1 MQNQRSSDMLIYAG
15 GEKGG
20 NVGSMKIRK
29 VEDKPMVIHTK
40 KKPKF
45 HLHTKKKAVTKKKV
59 TPTSVIVERKKPRSG
74 IKKKWEESGQSVK
87 VRKESLRTMAGVGIR
102 TGAEQIEGGEEIKES
117 IDLLAVTSA
126 PAFSAVSQGAGL
138 YRRKREENRRKRKGR
153 EKEKS
158 GHAVASIHVRRNQ
171 SEGKTDKGRKSKR
184 NRKDVSKRESNHSS
198 GVNHFVKDRMIDSF
212 LEKFQSER
220 EEQKNI
226 ITSTKEAAKAAAI
239 LLVKQVVTFL
249 APILLGVFA
258 LVSVVGIVVVAIL
271 AVIYNS
277 PLSIFFPLPDTGYEN
292 PRTVLCEY
300 YREFNQ
306 QITSLEEQ
314 GYSITYQNSE
324 NGVPVSNFNDTL
336 MVYMVKYGTGQ
347 AAYVMDDEGK
357 KHLKEVFEEMN
368 YYDRSSSAT
377 QIPAGESLGE
387 VVTTGYCNCS
397 LCCGQWAGGHTASG
411 TVPKANHTLAVDAH
425 SPKVPMGTKIVMN
438 GKTYKVEDTGNF
450 ARYGTD
456 FDIYFGSHAEA
467 LAWGKRKVEAYL
479 AEGNENTVEVVV
491 SGTLVHNLTY
501 EDYIALNKLTEEQV
515 DWLKSMMSEDMWD
528 NYYVGAGGQAVA
540 DLAMTK
546 IGCNYSQ
553 DRRYEEGYYDC
564 SSLVQRLYKEV
575 NIDLPATA
583 ATQGKYC
590 YDNAMIINKKDLK
603 PGDLIFYSYEE
614 NGEFRN
620 ISHVAIYV
628 GDGKMVHAANSSRG
642 VVLDPLRTNHVVFYA
657 RPY

>member
-1 MQNQRSSDMLIYAG
+1 
-15 GEKGG
+15 
-20 NVGSMKIRK
+20 MKIRK

-40 KKPKF
+40 KKPKLHF
-45 HLHTKKKAVTKKKV
+45 HTKKKAVIKKKV
-59 TPTSVIVERKKPRSG
+59 TPTSVTVERKKPRSG
-74 IKKKWEESGQSVK
+74 IKKKMEESGQSIK
-87 VRKESLRTMAGVGIR
+87 LRKEGLRTMAGVAMR
-102 TGAEQIEGGEEIKES
+102 AGAGQIEGGEEIKES
-117 IDLLAVTSA
+117 IDLLAVASA
-126 PAFSAVSQGAGL
+126 PAFGAVSQGAGL

-158 GHAVASIHVRRNQ
+158 EYAADSLHVRKNAIEHR
-171 SEGKTDKGRKSKR
+171 KDKRGKSKR
-184 NRKDVSKRESNHSS
+184 NREDSHKGERKRKS
-198 GVNHFVKDRMIDSF
+198 GVNHLVRGRMIDSF

-220 EEQKNI
+220 QEQKDI
-226 ITSTKEAAKAAAI
+226 ITSTKEAAKATAI

-249 APILLGVFA
+249 APILLGLFA

-292 PRTVLCEY
+292 PRTVLSEY

-425 SPKVPMGTKIVMN
+425 NPKVPMGTKIVMN

-628 GDGKMVHAANSSRG
+628 GDGKMVHAANPSRG